1 MTDRRPCPNLQPV
14 IDWLERGCD
23 PIEAAKELRIYQA
36 MHRESDP
43 GATAKAETLAGR
55 MLRVAADMRETARLL
70 DALGTELD
78 SKPGGYQRAYHCIHR
93 ARELDGASRMLESW
107 AQEVGA

>member
-1 MTDRRPCPNLQPV
+1 MTEHQQYPNLQPV

-23 PIEAAKELRIYQA
+23 PIEAARELRIYQA
-36 MHRESDP
+36 MYREP
-43 GATAKAETLAGR
+43 GATVKAETLAER

-78 SKPGGYQRAYHCIHR
+78 SKPGGYQRAYHCIQR

-107 AQEVGA
+107 AKEVGA

>member
-1 MTDRRPCPNLQPV
+1 MSTGKEDSDIAMSGKSPRR
-14 IDWLERGCD
+14 
-23 PIEAAKELRIYQA
+23 EALSE
-36 MHRESDP
+36 
-43 GATAKAETLAGR
+43 R

-78 SKPGGYQRAYHCIHR
+78 SKPGGYQKAYHCIHR